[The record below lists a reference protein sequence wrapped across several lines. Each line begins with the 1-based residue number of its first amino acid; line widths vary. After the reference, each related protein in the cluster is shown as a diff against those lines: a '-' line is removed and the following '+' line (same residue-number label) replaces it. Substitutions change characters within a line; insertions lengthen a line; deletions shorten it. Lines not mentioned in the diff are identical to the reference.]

1 MWYLT
6 GIDGASM
13 DTAGAATVVRAPLVR
28 GELEFAPGSY

>member
-6 GIDGASM
+6 GIDGATM
-13 DTAGAATVVRAPLVR
+13 DTAGSAIVVRVPQVR